1 MPFYRF
7 EDLAQE
13 TISPHYSSA
22 RGATVSGEKI
32 EVGLYRMAA
41 NTGAAPHRHPNEQII
56 YVLEGRLQA
65 EVGGERRTVGPGDV
79 IHIPPDVVHEVQALE
94 NSTFLSSKDL
104 VQGMGSAGW
113 SAQAPVR
120 AKGGRGQPT

>member
-7 EDLAQE
+7 DRLPQE
-13 TISPHYSSA
+13 AISPHYSSA
-22 RGATVSGEKI
+22 TGGTVTGERI

-41 NTGAAPHRHPNEQII
+41 STGAAPHRHPNEQII
-56 YVLEGRLQA
+56 YVLEGRLEA

-79 IHIPPDVVHEVQALE
+79 IHVPSNIVHTIRALE
-94 NSTFLSSKDL
+94 DSAFLSSKDL

-113 SAQAPVR
+113 SPHARVPDTGA
-120 AKGGRGQPT
+120 